1 MEAIKRLGVA
11 YGKLGLSSD
20 AALIG
25 RRGEGV
31 KAAAGALELAGI
43 APLVQA
49 AFGIGAGEERFAFLT
64 DFSGDPTFDVQLADR
79 EALLLAA
86 AVAECEIENESEI
99 SPDLALA
106 VVTSACGGLRSVPMN
121 DQLLPVA
128 RRYLAQFQGQVAA
141 RPKQRAA
148 LQLPKTLSATVEAI
162 TSNPSSYGGS
172 QPALVAAALNEANKY
187 AEAVSAAALTGHQDL
202 LRHVADLEQEM
213 RTYWWVTGGWSDG
226 SSKPF
231 RQLQLPLAAV
241 CAGKELADKYTG
253 KLGLFAAP
261 ALIDLLLERGRPEP
275 IGNVAMQEA
284 VAMTNRNWR
293 KAHFAVPSSGALA
306 PLLPVS
312 TAMGLAAGSDD
323 AEDWKPRFTRATG
336 IEPDAHLPGTEF
348 AVQLYRER
356 LVARALR

>member
-20 AALIG
+20 PGLIG

-31 KAAAGALELAGI
+31 KAAAGALELAGV

-49 AFGIGAGEERFAFLT
+49 AFGIGAGEERSAFLA
-64 DFSGDPTFDVQLADR
+64 DFSGDPTFDVQPADR

-86 AVAECEIENESEI
+86 AVAEYEIENETDV

-141 RPKQRAA
+141 RPKERAV
-148 LQLPKTLSATVEAI
+148 LKPPKTFSAAVDAI
-162 TSNPSSYGGS
+162 TNNPASYGGS
-172 QPALVAAALNEANKY
+172 QPAFVVAALKEVSQY
-187 AEAVSAAALTGHQDL
+187 AEAVSDAALTGQQDL
-202 LRHVADLEQEM
+202 LRHVAGLEQEM

-226 SSKPF
+226 ASKPF

-241 CAGKELADKYTG
+241 CAGAELADKHAG
-253 KLGLFAAP
+253 RLGLFAAP

-275 IGNVAMQEA
+275 MGDVAMQEA
-284 VAMTNRNWR
+284 VATTSRDWR
-293 KAHFAVPSSGALA
+293 KARFAVPSSGALA
-306 PLLPVS
+306 PLLPVT
-312 TAMGLAAGSDD
+312 TAMGLAAASDD

-336 IEPDAHLPGTEF
+336 LEPDARLPGTEF

-356 LVARALR
+356 LVARALG